1 MTVDTAF
8 LFEERNVVQ
17 FLLCERAN
25 KYFGS
30 ILLEEIVLGS
40 FFFHRLGQVFALL
53 LIHTHLTAR
62 LVDRSND
69 KNIATTHMVHEIEL
83 ISVFCY

>member
-53 LIHTHLTAR
+53 LIHMHLTAR
-62 LVDRSND
+62 ARWIGPIIKILQPPTWSM
-69 KNIATTHMVHEIEL
+69 K
-83 ISVFCY
+83 